1 MMAKRKS
8 TAHAATWSAV
18 HMLAQDRAIAHR
30 AQEQQ
35 RKKIL
40 QSLGPAVEMARGLMG
55 QARVYS
61 IAPGRVLVDLDT
73 FRTLFPRASGEL
85 CNGNVHY
92 KAKIRGITI
101 TGVDLNLLGGG
112 TTHD

>member
-1 MMAKRKS
+1 MAKRKS
-8 TAHAATWSAV
+8 TAHAATWGAV
-18 HMLAQDRAIAHR
+18 HMLAQDRAIEHK

-40 QSLGPAVEMARGLMG
+40 QSLGPAVEMARDLMG

-73 FRTLFPRASGEL
+73 FRMLFPRASGEL
-85 CNGNVHY
+85 FDGDVHY
-92 KAKIRGITI
+92 TVTILGITV
-101 TGVDLNLLGGG
+101 TAVDLNLPGGG
-112 TTHD
+112 ALHD

>member
-1 MMAKRKS
+1 
-8 TAHAATWSAV
+8 
-18 HMLAQDRAIAHR
+18 MLAQDRAIEHK

-40 QSLGPAVEMARGLMG
+40 QSLGPAVEMARDLMG

-85 CNGNVHY
+85 CNGYVHY
-92 KAKIRGITI
+92 KATVRGITV
-101 TGVDLNLLGGG
+101 TGIGLNLPGGG
-112 TTHD
+112 EPHD

>member
-1 MMAKRKS
+1 MAKRKS
-8 TAHAATWSAV
+8 TAHAATWGAV
-18 HMLAQDRAIAHR
+18 HMLAQDRAIAHK

-40 QSLGPAVEMARGLMG
+40 QSLGPDIEMARDLMG

-92 KAKIRGITI
+92 TATIRGITV
-101 TGVDLNLLGGG
+101 TAVDLDLPGGG
-112 TTHD
+112 EPHD